1 MKRLPG
7 RRIKFQALLA
17 ADGMD
22 VFKRKRGFGDA
33 AAALAVLR
41 VSFKPLENPAV
52 LTVLMA
58 VAAQRKRQKVL
69 TQKLQLLN
77 AAADGVHLFGN
88 QCVNRFSLRFVGS
101 IKVKELRDG
110 FEADV
115 KTAAVSDKAQALKV
129 RLAVDAVVVV

>member
-1 MKRLPG
+1 
-7 RRIKFQALLA
+7 
-17 ADGMD
+17 MD

-69 TQKLQLLN
+69 T
-77 AAADGVHLFGN
+77 
-88 QCVNRFSLRFVGS
+88 
-101 IKVKELRDG
+101 
-110 FEADV
+110 
-115 KTAAVSDKAQALKV
+115 
-129 RLAVDAVVVV
+129 